1 MIMEFEIKLLRPRD
15 EKKWED
21 FVTRNDSTTFY
32 HQIGWKKV
40 IQETYD
46 HEPYYLFA
54 EDDEG
59 DIVGILPLFYMTS
72 IFFGRRLVSV
82 PFAPYGGVCAVDELI
97 GKALNDEAI
106 DIGNK
111 LGVDYCEFRSFK
123 NNNHGNLIFT
133 RNYSTFLLDVSG
145 GHDQIWNKMNRN
157 VRNRIRKGK
166 KSDLKHEVDSSLDG
180 VSKFYEIYSWSMK
193 RLGTPIHDQEF
204 FKSILKHFP
213 DKTLITR
220 ANLGDLPIA
229 AFYLLTF
236 KDVLITAWGASL
248 PDFLNYAP
256 NDFMYWNCVEYAS
269 ENNMLWVDFG
279 RSLVNSGNHVFKSR
293 WGCTEFPLN
302 YCYYPPTK
310 IPKPPQDEY
319 RKHAKIWSRL
329 PLTWTTRIGPNIRRE
344 VP

>member
-1 MIMEFEIKLLRPRD
+1 MEFEIKPLRSNY
-15 EKKWED
+15 EKKWQEY
-21 FVTRNDSTTFY
+21 VMENDTTTFY
-32 HQIGWKKV
+32 HQVGWKKV
-40 IQETYD
+40 IQETYN
-46 HEPYYLFA
+46 HEPYYLLA
-54 EDDEG
+54 EDDVG

-82 PFAPYGGVCAVDELI
+82 PFAPYGGVCADNELV

-106 DIGNK
+106 AIGNR
-111 LGVDYCEFRSFK
+111 LDVDYCEFRSFK
-123 NNNHGNLIFT
+123 NNNEGDLTCKI
-133 RNYSTFLLDVSG
+133 NYSTFLLDVSG

-166 KSDLKHEVDSSLDG
+166 KSGLKHEVDSSLDG
-180 VSKFYEIYSWSMK
+180 ISKFYEIYSWSMK

-204 FKSILKHFP
+204 FRNILKHFP
-213 DKTLITR
+213 DNALITR
-220 ANLGDLPIA
+220 ANLGDLPVA

-236 KDVLITAWGASL
+236 KDVLITAWGAYL
-248 PDFLNYAP
+248 ANFLNCAP

-269 ENNMLWVDFG
+269 ENGMLWVDFG
-279 RSLVNSGNHVFKSR
+279 RSLANSGNQVFKTR

-302 YCYYPPTK
+302 YQYYPPSR

-329 PLTWTTRIGPNIRRE
+329 PLGFTTRIGPNIRRE